1 MRPIVAVAAGFAALL
16 VAANALAQTYPT
28 RPVNLVV
35 GFAPGGGT
43 DTVARVMQKK
53 LGEYLGQ
60 TIVVENRAGAGGTIA
75 AGIVAKAE
83 PDGYTFLLATIAAL
97 AVAPHLNSKL
107 PYAPLHDFAPIS
119 MATVSGNVLVVH
131 PSVQAKTLAE
141 FVKEANSKPGGI
153 AYGTSGVGSAGHLAG
168 ELFRLTAKANL
179 THVPYKGGGPAMSDL
194 LGGQIP
200 SVFAS
205 ATTATPQVKSG
216 KLRAL
221 GSTGAKRS
229 AALPDVP
236 TIAEQGYPGY
246 QATNWYAYVAPA
258 KTPKDII
265 ARLNREIVK
274 TLNDP
279 EVHAAILK
287 QGEEPTPSTPEELE
301 QHMARE
307 YATWGRVIKEAGIP
321 REQ

>member
-1 MRPIVAVAAGFAALL
+1 MKIIVALAAALAM
-16 VAANALAQTYPT
+16 AANAAAQGYPG
-28 RPVNLVV
+28 RPITLVV

-53 LGEYLGQ
+53 LGEHLGQ

-75 AGIVAKAE
+75 AGVVAKAE
-83 PDGYTFLLATIAAL
+83 PDGYTILLATIAAL
-97 AVAPHLNSKL
+97 AINPHLNSTL
-107 PYAPLHDFAPIS
+107 PYKPLVDFAPIS
-119 MATVSGNVLVVH
+119 MATVSGNVLVVNS
-131 PSVQAKTLAE
+131 SVQAKTLAE
-141 FVKEANSKPGGI
+141 YVKEANSKPGGM
-153 AYGTSGVGSAGHLAG
+153 AYGTSGIGSAGNLAG

-179 THVPYKGGGPAMSDL
+179 VHVPYKGGGPAMSDL

-229 AALPDVP
+229 EALPEVP

-246 QATNWYAYVAPA
+246 QATNWYAFVGPVRMS
-258 KTPKDII
+258 KDIV

-279 EVHAAILK
+279 ETHAAILK
-287 QGEEPTPSTPEELE
+287 QGEEPTPSTPEELA
-301 QHMARE
+301 QHMASE

-321 REQ
+321 KEQ